1 LRADLSLALGG
12 GTLKA
17 KYMNSLVKDR
27 RGLLLPYCKNCG
39 NELLAEA
46 KFCPKCGAPVEATQA
61 PSMPTTSAA
70 QPGITLAHWGERF
83 VAWLIDIIIIG
94 FIVGFLGLFVWFATS
109 SFSWYLGWPT
119 WVPFF
124 NFNFGGLIYFLY
136 WMLMEGAYGQSLG
149 KMFMRLKVTRLDGTP
164 IHIGQAALESVGKV
178 FLLPFDLLLGW
189 IFSGRRRQRIFNY
202 ISGTIV
208 IEERRR

>member
-1 LRADLSLALGG
+1 
-12 GTLKA
+12 
-17 KYMNSLVKDR
+17 MNPLVTDK
-27 RGLLLPYCKNCG
+27 RGLLLPFCKNCG
-39 NELLAEA
+39 NELLEDA
-46 KFCPKCGAPVEATQA
+46 KFCPKCGAPVEAAKA

-94 FIVGFLGLFVWFATS
+94 FIVGFLGLFAWFATG
-109 SFSWYLGWPT
+109 SFSWYSGWPT

-124 NFNFGGLIYFLY
+124 NFNFSGLIYFLY
-136 WMLMEGAYGQSLG
+136 WMLLEGAYGQSLG

-164 IHIGQAALESVGKV
+164 IRIGQAALESVGKA

-208 IEERRR
+208 IEERRG